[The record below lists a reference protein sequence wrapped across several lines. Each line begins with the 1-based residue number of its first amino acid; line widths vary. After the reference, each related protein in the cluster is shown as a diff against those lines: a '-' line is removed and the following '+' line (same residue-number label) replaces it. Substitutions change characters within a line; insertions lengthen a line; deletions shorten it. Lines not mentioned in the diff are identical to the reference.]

1 VNEPRFV
8 SYAEFGQQFFDQA
21 VTAERVLGAVDL
33 LAGQPIDVG
42 PMGVGPGRLVRLT
55 ARGSIGRASIA
66 EVPGEWIAY
75 RVELPV
81 SLAFEVDL
89 GIEVQKFKARL
100 QVPLVLSAR
109 ACDGLKV
116 LIDVKPPNPGEVTV
130 DLQAQGL
137 RASVL
142 NKVADV
148 EGEVR
153 RFVAKYVAREVDKPH
168 VRAARTIDVGAS
180 VDAAWARIAP
190 TSPSPTAALITDDL
204 RRAIGDE
211 EWDGA

>member
-1 VNEPRFV
+1 MNEPRFV

-89 GIEVQKFKARL
+89 GIEVQRFKAGLR
-100 QVPLVLSAR
+100 VPLVLSAR
-109 ACDGLKV
+109 ACEGLKV
-116 LIDVKPPNPGEVTV
+116 FIDVRPPNPGEITV

-153 RFVAKYVAREVDKPH
+153 RFVAKYVAREVEEPH
-168 VRAARTIDVGAS
+168 VRAARTIDVAAS
-180 VDAAWARIAP
+180 VDAAWERIAP
-190 TSPSPTAALITDDL
+190 TAPSPTAELITDDL
-204 RRAIGDE
+204 NQAIGE
-211 EWDGA
+211 EDWDGA